1 MPADMRRLR
10 ARRSL
15 VVLGLA
21 LVVLATVV
29 PNVASA
35 LPDVILAPLWLII
48 PPVCGVVIRRASTRC
63 HRQPVALLSV
73 ALFRAPPVSLA
84 LA

>member
-1 MPADMRRLR
+1 MRRLR

-21 LVVLATVV
+21 LVVLATFV

-35 LPDVILAPLWLII
+35 LPDVILAPLWLIV
-48 PPVCGVVIRRASTRC
+48 PPVSIAVVRRTSSRC
-63 HRQPVALLSV
+63 PFQPLALLSF
-73 ALFRAPPVSLA
+73 AHFRAPPVSLA
-84 LA
+84 FA

>member
-1 MPADMRRLR
+1 MRRLR

-21 LVVLATVV
+21 VVVFATVV
-29 PNVASA
+29 PMVSSA
-35 LPDVILAPLWLII
+35 LPDLILTPLWL
-48 PPVCGVVIRRASTRC
+48 VVPTVSLMVVRAVATRC
-63 HRQPVALLSV
+63 RVQTLALLSL
-73 ALFRAPPVSLA
+73 AGFRAPPVTLA